1 MKNNNTNIVK
11 DLKNLLDD
19 YMTEASSR
27 FIFTTIYF
35 QKSSVGSMIYCLEVK
50 IESELK
56 VD

>member
-27 FIFTTIYF
+27 FIFTAMYF
-35 QKSSVGSMIYCLEVK
+35 QKSSVGSVIYCLEVK

>member
-11 DLKNLLDD
+11 DLKNLLGD